1 MLTKEQQQYMYNMIN
16 YLKQQGLVNLS
27 NKEKSDLEKGE

>member
-1 MLTKEQQQYMYNMIN
+1 MYNMIN

-27 NKEKSDLEKGE
+27 NKEKEEESDFEKGE